1 MLKKFPVICL
11 VLFLILPLIV
21 SCTAPSSSTLTS
33 PATQTP
39 STAVTN
45 GTWSLNLVGVVTRVV
60 DQSLFAEGTAPGCHG
75 ATWKDTEGQ
84 VWSGIALWLLA
95 GYVDD
100 EKTPMKIDTA
110 LWAQGFGIQVIS
122 SGGSMVEFTSAE
134 IENNSNIIVAY
145 HVNGQPLP
153 GTQWPLTLVG
163 SAVDQQHEISQ
174 ITEIKLVLP
183 SSTAPTSTT
192 VQ

>member
-1 MLKKFPVICL
+1 
-11 VLFLILPLIV
+11 
-21 SCTAPSSSTLTS
+21 
-33 PATQTP
+33 
-39 STAVTN
+39 
-45 GTWSLNLVGVVTRVV
+45 
-60 DQSLFAEGTAPGCHG
+60 
-75 ATWKDTEGQ
+75 
-84 VWSGIALWLLA
+84 
-95 GYVDD
+95 
-100 EKTPMKIDTA
+100 MKIDTA

-153 GTQWPLTLVG
+153 GTEWPLTLVG

>member
-60 DQSLFAEGTAPGCHG
+60 DQSLFAERVNYHRVPSG
-75 ATWKDTEGQ
+75 ATLERHRRAGL
-84 VWSGIALWLLA
+84 VRNSALVTCRLCRRR
-95 GYVDD
+95 
-100 EKTPMKIDTA
+100 
-110 LWAQGFGIQVIS
+110 
-122 SGGSMVEFTSAE
+122 
-134 IENNSNIIVAY
+134 EN
-145 HVNGQPLP
+145 
-153 GTQWPLTLVG
+153 T
-163 SAVDQQHEISQ
+163 HEN
-174 ITEIKLVLP
+174 
-183 SSTAPTSTT
+183 
-192 VQ
+192 